1 MRWAWC
7 SSSSR
12 CRWFRRQSSVTTV
25 DRFPWQRTSRVPMWH
40 LWRRCREPTGTSTS
54 SWTKPGVLPRRWR
67 WRAPR
72 MQRVTRSW
80 SDAWPGPRSPWHR
93 AWWSRNAR
101 RSSTST
107 GRCCTLATVPP
118 ALNTATVSCRSR
130 PGSCG
135 VEHPMTASRA
145 AGWGMG
151 ALPRIVRGEGSYVY
165 DADGRRYLD
174 GSGGPAAFSI
184 GHGNREVNAA
194 IAAQLDQVA
203 CGYRYLFTSEPLEEL
218 TQLLLRLYA
227 DELGHIVYS
236 GSGSEAV
243 ESAMKVALQYW
254 DARGLPAKKR
264 FIARERSYHGN
275 TLGALS
281 VSGFLERRRPFE
293 GSLLD
298 VSFVSAANAYR
309 PLRGIAGS
317 ALVAALAEELDERI
331 RALGPDR
338 VAAFIFEPVVGAAG
352 GAVPAPDGYARAIR
366 ALCDRHQV
374 LVIADEVMCG
384 AGRCGTWRALEHDR
398 VVPDIL
404 AIGKGLAGG
413 YIPLA
418 AKIVRRTV
426 AETII
431 AAQGTILTGHTYS
444 GHTAACA
451 AGLAV
456 QRIIERE
463 SLISRVRV
471 RGETLRRD
479 VRGRGYLIG
488 IELVEDRATKEPFP
502 AERALSQTIGRRAFE
517 EGLICYPCAGNVGGV
532 RGVTIIVAPPY
543 NASEAELAELIEKLA
558 GALERTLTST

>member
-1 MRWAWC
+1 
-7 SSSSR
+7 
-12 CRWFRRQSSVTTV
+12 
-25 DRFPWQRTSRVPMWH
+25 
-40 LWRRCREPTGTSTS
+40 
-54 SWTKPGVLPRRWR
+54 
-67 WRAPR
+67 
-72 MQRVTRSW
+72 
-80 SDAWPGPRSPWHR
+80 
-93 AWWSRNAR
+93 
-101 RSSTST
+101 
-107 GRCCTLATVPP
+107 
-118 ALNTATVSCRSR
+118 
-130 PGSCG
+130 
-135 VEHPMTASRA
+135 MTANRA

-151 ALPRIVRGEGSYVY
+151 VLPRIVRGEGSYVY

-194 IAAQLDQVA
+194 IAAQLEQVA
-203 CGYRYLFTSEPLEEL
+203 CGYRYLFSSEPLEQL
-218 TQLLLRLYA
+218 TSLLLA
-227 DELGHIVYS
+227 CCGPEFKHIVYS

-243 ESAMKVALQYW
+243 ESALKVALQYW
-254 DARGLPAKKR
+254 DARGLLAKKR

-309 PLRGIAGS
+309 PLRGLAG
-317 ALVAALAEELDERI
+317 AELVAALAEELDGRI
-331 RALGPDR
+331 RALGPER

-366 ALCDRHQV
+366 AVCDRHQV

-418 AKIVRRTV
+418 ATIVRRTV
-426 AETII
+426 AETIV
-431 AAQGTILTGHTYS
+431 AAQGTLLTGHTYS

-463 SLISRVRV
+463 SLVARVNA
-471 RGETLRRD
+471 RGETLQRELRQALARFDEAGD

-488 IELVEDRATKEPFP
+488 IELVQDRATKEPFP
-502 AERALSQTIGRRAFE
+502 AERALSQAIGRRAFE

-532 RGVTIIVAPPY
+532 KGDTIIVAPPF
-543 NASEAELAELIEKLA
+543 NASEGELSELVEKLA
-558 GALERTLTST
+558 GAIGRTLAAA